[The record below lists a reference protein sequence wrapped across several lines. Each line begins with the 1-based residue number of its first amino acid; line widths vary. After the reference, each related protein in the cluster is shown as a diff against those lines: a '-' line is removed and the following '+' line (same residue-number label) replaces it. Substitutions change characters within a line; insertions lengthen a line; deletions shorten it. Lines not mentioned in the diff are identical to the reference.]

1 MKYNWTN
8 KFYGSG
14 KVVVLDGE
22 TYYLDSREQLFYEN
36 VGQHDIQF
44 FVEWLLTK
52 RKTSTSVKAKPKKF
66 KNDVKLLNK
75 TIAFYQRQDLLWDEF
90 IDNDYNIEE
99 E

>member
-36 VGQHDIQF
+36 VGQYDIQF
-44 FVEWLLTK
+44 FIEWLETK
-52 RKTSTSVKAKPKKF
+52 RTTSTSVTAKSKQF
-66 KNDVKLLNK
+66 TVSADRCNDL
-75 TIAFYQRQDLLWDEF
+75 IRR
-90 IDNDYNIEE
+90 IDSKGGV
-99 E
+99 